1 MENKG
6 LANINDA
13 AYQKLIDN
21 ITTLW
26 GEAKSKAIAA
36 VNTELLDANWQTGK
50 YIVEFEQGGKQRA
63 EYGKKLLVNLA
74 KDLTARNGKGFNRT
88 NLTYMRKLYLA
99 FPKCGTL
106 SHKLTWSHY
115 YELLKCDNALE
126 MQFYYKESIKECWKV
141 RELKRQMKS
150 CLFQRLAL
158 STDKAGVLALANEG
172 HQVQT
177 PQDII
182 RDPFVLEFAGLP
194 KQKRYKEGD
203 LEKALKDHMEQFL
216 LEMGRGFAFV
226 GRQYSMQIGSRQFKV
241 DLVFYHCILKC
252 YVLIDLKRAEIKHG
266 DIGQMNLYLNYFK
279 TEVCQP
285 DDNPPIGIVLGARK
299 DELLMEYA
307 LEGGFNNK
315 IVYNNGISIPL
326 QYEQNFKIAPA
337 NSVLMCIEGGS
348 AGKKIAILNQD
359 VCFGNKLCCFAPFWE
374 IGKFIYYYLQSPS
387 FVELFNLNKTGIIGG
402 VSVAK
407 VKEIVIPLPP
417 VMEQQRIVAQID
429 RLFEQLR

>member
-6 LANINDA
+6 LTNINDA

-26 GEAKSKAIAA
+26 GKAKSKAIAA

-63 EYGKKLLVNLA
+63 EYGKRLLVNLA
-74 KDLTARNGKGFNRT
+74 KDLTARNGKGFNR
-88 NLTYMRKLYLA
+88 
-99 FPKCGTL
+99 TL

-194 KQKRYKEGD
+194 KQKRYKESD

-252 YVLIDLKRAEIKHG
+252 YVLI
-266 DIGQMNLYLNYFK
+266 
-279 TEVCQP
+279 
-285 DDNPPIGIVLGARK
+285 
-299 DELLMEYA
+299 ELLCCA
-307 LEGGFNNK
+307 QHNNS
-315 IVYNNGISIPL
+315 Y
-326 QYEQNFKIAPA
+326 
-337 NSVLMCIEGGS
+337 
-348 AGKKIAILNQD
+348 
-359 VCFGNKLCCFAPFWE
+359 
-374 IGKFIYYYLQSPS
+374 
-387 FVELFNLNKTGIIGG
+387 
-402 VSVAK
+402 VA
-407 VKEIVIPLPP
+407 
-417 VMEQQRIVAQID
+417 
-429 RLFEQLR
+429 

>member
-1 MENKG
+1 MEKITKNSMIYNDCRKKKCIFAAKSDELLKKTILMNNLQIGMENKE
-6 LANINDA
+6 LTNITDA

-26 GEAKSKAIAA
+26 SESKAKAITA

-50 YIVEFEQGGKQRA
+50 YIVEYELKGKDRA
-63 EYGKKLLVNLA
+63 EYGKQLLVNLA
-74 KDLTARNGKGFNRT
+74 KDLTARNGKGFSRS
-88 NLTYMRKLYLA
+88 NLVYMRKFYLA
-99 FPKCGTL
+99 FPICETV

-115 YELLKCDNALE
+115 FELLKCDNTLE
-126 MQFYYKESIKECWKV
+126 MQFYYKESIKEGWKV

-194 KQKRYKEGD
+194 KQKRYKESD

-226 GRQYSMQIGSRQFKV
+226 GKQYSMQIGSRQFKV

-252 YVLIDLKRAEIKHG
+252 YILIDLKRAEIKHG

-307 LEGGFNNK
+307 LEGVTNQLFVARYQLYLPK
-315 IVYNNGISIPL
+315 REEL
-326 QYEQNFKIAPA
+326 QAQ
-337 NSVLMCIEGGS
+337 L
-348 AGKKIAILNQD
+348 D
-359 VCFGNKLCCFAPFWE
+359 KLLDE
-374 IGKFIYYYLQSPS
+374 
-387 FVELFNLNKTGIIGG
+387 
-402 VSVAK
+402 AK
-407 VKEIVIPLPP
+407 
-417 VMEQQRIVAQID
+417 
-429 RLFEQLR
+429 